1 MNDLTSLCLPSFLIE
16 VRFLLQLLYID
27 EVFHVATRIRCL
39 ASLRHLTV
47 SRTRIV
53 TPGKSRATGCN
64 GRRAHQQCLLHGPVL
79 RFNVLPASSL
89 LYGFLATA
97 LDHARLLQKR
107 GLVLLPGGMCCDARD
122 RLQEADRDRRAPPS
136 ILDDRLDRALEIL
149 EARAALT
156 SSTHPETLGLAGAIY
171 KRKWEIYAQRQ
182 HLEHALMQALS

>member
-1 MNDLTSLCLPSFLIE
+1 LASFLTQ
-16 VRFLLQLLYID
+16 VRFLLSLLCID
-27 EVFHVATRIRCL
+27 EVLHVATRIRCL
-39 ASLRHLTV
+39 ASLRYLTV

-79 RFNVLPASSL
+79 RFNVLPVSSL
-89 LYGFLATA
+89 LYGF
-97 LDHARLLQKR
+97 
-107 GLVLLPGGMCCDARD
+107 LVLLPGGMCCDARD
-122 RLQEADRDRRAPPS
+122 CLQEADRDRRAPSS

-149 EARAALT
+149 ETRAALT
-156 SSTHPETLGLAGAIY
+156 SSTNPETLGLAGAIY